1 MSRYVFEDIAINSTT
16 KKKPVEEDKYTYL
29 GLENLDPET
38 LKVTRFGNEVA
49 PIGEKLIMKK
59 GDVLF
64 GKRRAYQRK
73 VAIAPFDG
81 IFSAHGMVL
90 RPKTNV
96 IDPDFFPFFI
106 SSDYFLDNA
115 IRISVGSLSPTI
127 NWGDLKKLEF
137 DLPSLQEQSKIAKI
151 LWSINNTIE
160 SYKDLLSKTKELE
173 KSKFDKFLEET
184 EGIRKIKIK
193 DIGKYLPKSKMDA
206 SLGKAIGEF
215 PFFTSSMDTVKWCDE
230 YQYDDECIIM
240 GNGGTA
246 SIKYYV
252 GKFSTTTHGI
262 VIKANRDDV
271 MLQYVYEYLFNNI
284 DILEHGFR
292 GVGLKNIPKQY
303 IDNIEIPIPSMDE
316 QEKIVNMMTNF
327 DKQIESIN
335 NTIAKLKTLFK
346 KISAENICKKED

>member
-1 MSRYVFEDIAINSTT
+1 MNRYRFEQIAINSTK
-16 KKKPVEEDKYTYL
+16 KKKPVEEDKFTYL

-38 LKVTRFGNEVA
+38 LKVTRYGSDVA

-90 RPKTNV
+90 RPITSV
-96 IDPDFFPFFI
+96 IDYDFFPFFI
-106 SSDYFLDNA
+106 SSDYFLDAA
-115 IRISVGSLSPTI
+115 IKISVGSLSPTI

-137 DLPSLQEQSKIAKI
+137 DLPSLSEQKRIAKA
-151 LWSINNTIE
+151 LWAINECIE
-160 SYKDLLSKTKELE
+160 NYKDLIVETKKLA
-173 KSKFDKFLEET
+173 KASFDKTLESA
-184 EGIRKIKIK
+184 GAVVNIKIR
-193 DIGKYLPKSKMDA
+193 DIVTYLPKSKMDA
-206 SLGKAIGEF
+206 SVGKEEGEF
-215 PFFTSSMDTVKWCDE
+215 PFFTSSMESVKWCDE

-246 SIKYYV
+246 SIKYYC

-262 VIKANRDDV
+262 VIKSKRDDV
-271 MLQYVYEYLFNNI
+271 LLRYVYEYLFNNI
-284 DILEHGFR
+284 SILEDGFR

-303 IDNIEIPIPSMDE
+303 IDEICIPVPSTE
-316 QEKIVNMMTNF
+316 LQERIINMMSNF
-327 DKQIESIN
+327 DKQLAVAEEN
-335 NTIAKLKTLFK
+335 LLKAKKLLKT
-346 KISAENICKKED
+346 ISNDNIHKMED